1 MTAITKAFTAIADAA
16 VDPDSPVTT
25 SLVTALRDNSTHLRE
40 WLGAAYT
47 AGAVQ
52 DHDHDG
58 LNSALID
65 VGPNLVR
72 NGSVESGAAGWT
84 RTAYSGGTLTTA
96 SGSTNRH
103 GLKALQVTST
113 VLANGG
119 GEAIMSSF
127 IPVGEGDTI
136 LFRGWAWA
144 SVANISVKVQA
155 VWYDYA
161 YAQISATDLVSLTNT
176 PTAATLYRDAVAV
189 PATAKFL
196 RLKQIGGVP
205 ATGTATGTVYF
216 DGWAANDWPIA
227 QEFILAGAVGRA
239 QLKTT
244 TGSGSVAVTTT
255 ASYSLAGGSYAW
267 WTAGS
272 DGNVGYT
279 TGFGDG
285 NTAAGT
291 IGLRNS
297 EGFTRT
303 WYVDERYVQASP
315 PYDLGNGDVP
325 LFVWALVDGAGNIQG
340 TQIAPDPTWAYH
352 GPTNISP
359 ESWRGGVP
367 VRRYPMVDGEPLAR
381 ALKDPARVAAILSGE
396 ATVEYVEQE
405 ITPAWKNIDMPVV
418 PHPFLG
424 IDRGGCTVVLVDP
437 VGLITER
444 LALIHGDQGAR
455 EVRDLLL
462 GGYLRLDN
470 VPLDAKGPPGV
481 MCARAYFTRHGEIR
495 RP

>member
-1 MTAITKAFTAIADAA
+1 MPAITKVFTAIADAA
-16 VDPDSPVTT
+16 VDPDSPITT
-25 SLVTALRDNSTHLRE
+25 SLITALRDNATHLRE

-58 LNSALID
+58 ANSALIE

-72 NGSVESGAAGWT
+72 NGSHESGSAAWT
-84 RTAYSGGTLTTA
+84 FSPYTGGTIAVA

-103 GLKALQVTST
+103 GQKALAITST

-119 GEAIMSSF
+119 GDAIANYY
-127 IPVGEGDTI
+127 IPVGQGDTI
-136 LFRGWAWA
+136 LFRGWIWA
-144 SVANISVKVQA
+144 TVANVSAKVQA
-155 VWYDYA
+155 IWYDDA
-161 YAQISATDLVSLTNT
+161 KAQISVTDSQALTNT
-176 PTAATLYRDAVAV
+176 PTAATLYRDAIAV
-189 PATAKFL
+189 PANAKFMRL
-196 RLKQIGGVP
+196 RLIGGNP

-216 DGWAANDWPIA
+216 DGWAVGDWPA
-227 QEFILAGAVGRA
+227 HQQYILAGAVGQA

-255 ASYSLAGGSYAW
+255 ASYSLAGGTYAW

-272 DGNVGYT
+272 DGIATYAV
-279 TGFGDG
+279 GFGNGD
-285 NTAAGT
+285 TAAGT
-291 IGLRNS
+291 IGLRNT
-297 EGFTRT
+297 EGFARN
-303 WYVDERYVQASP
+303 WYVDERYVQSSP
-315 PYDLGNGDVP
+315 PYDLGHGEVP
-325 LFVWALVDGAGNIQG
+325 LFVWALVDAGGQVVG
-340 TQIAPDPTWAYH
+340 SQIAPDPTWAYH

-359 ESWRGGVP
+359 EAWRGGVP
-367 VRRYPMVDGEPLAR
+367 VRRYPMVDGQPLGCAMR
-381 ALKDPARVAAILSGE
+381 DPDRLAAILSG
-396 ATVEYVEQE
+396 AASIEYIERE
-405 ITPAWKNIDMPVV
+405 ITPFWKNVDMDVV

-424 IDRGGCTVVLVDP
+424 VDRTGCTVVLVDP

-481 MCARAYFTRHGEIR
+481 MCARADFTRGR
-495 RP
+495 RK